1 MAFFDASTTNQNT
14 APTIAPSGVDLGAIK
29 KLNEPTIS
37 QVQQPSPVDFTP
49 NTPKKSEFSLEERVA
64 SYSDRLKN
72 TQTPS
77 IEMPR
82 NQSSANDP
90 LSAMMAAIG
99 SVESGGRYGVM
110 GGVIPSSGDR
120 AYGKYQVMG
129 ANIPSWTKEALGKEM
144 TPDEYLKDSGA
155 QDAVARFKMNQY
167 LQKFGTI
174 GDVASVWLSGRP
186 LQNNTR
192 KDQVTGISVP
202 AYAEKVMKLFNEYSK
217 TQNATPRTSISSKF
231 GNIAQAMFQATGTQ
245 TTPYGGQTRYEGVH
259 PGVDLAAP
267 IGSRVRAFTEGT
279 VVNEQ
284 LGKKQGDKGYGN
296 YVVIKDPYGNLHR
309 YSHLKNAWVKVGQKI
324 FTGQDLGS
332 VGTSG
337 STYSESG
344 GTGAHLDYR
353 ISDAYGKYM
362 NPTTYINSL
371 NS

>member
-1 MAFFDASTTNQNT
+1 MAFLG
-14 APTIAPSGVDLGAIK
+14 APTIGQSSTPNIAPSGVDLGAIE
-29 KLNEPTIS
+29 KLTNPVVPQVKPVEPIAP
-37 QVQQPSPVDFTP
+37 QPKAVTS
-49 NTPKKSEFSLEERVA
+49 SSLSLEDRVA
-64 SYSDRLKN
+64 SYADRMNN
-72 TQTPS
+72 TRGATEPTVQ
-77 IEMPR
+77 
-82 NQSSANDP
+82 NQSNVKDP

-99 SVESGGRYGVM
+99 SVESGGRYGVT
-110 GGVIPSSGDR
+110 GGVIPSTGDR

-129 ANIPSWTKEALGKEM
+129 ANVPSWTKEALGREM
-144 TPDEYLKDSGA
+144 TPDAFLKDSGA
-155 QDAVARFKMNQY
+155 QDAVARYKMNQY

-186 LQNNTR
+186 LQDNTR

-202 AYAEKVMKLFNEYSK
+202 AYAQRVMDLFNKYNGE
-217 TQNATPRTSISSKF
+217 QTPRSGPMSQYK
-231 GNIAQAMFQATGTQ
+231 NVAEAMFKSTGTL

-279 VVNEQ
+279 VVGEE

-296 YVVIKDPYGNLHR
+296 YVVVKDPYGNLHR
-309 YSHLKNAWVKVGQKI
+309 YSHLQNAWVKVGQKI

-332 VGTSG
+332 MGASG
-337 STYSESG
+337 STYSQSG
-344 GTGAHLDYR
+344 GTGSHLDYR

-362 NPTTYINSL
+362 NPSAYINSL